1 MIGKLFKLFFYS
13 IFIFIIVSV
22 GIVFLYKYINPPL
35 TPIMIIR
42 TVESV
47 TEGKVQFIERQWV
60 DYDEVSKNL
69 IRAIIAA
76 EDARFMSHFG
86 IDWKAVKDSQNYNK
100 RHKGKKKRGASTVTM
115 QTAKNTFLNHSRNYV
130 RKAFEAYFTYLIE
143 AIWDKKRIIEVY
155 VNVVEWG
162 DGLYGAEAASQKF
175 FGKSAL
181 DLSRR
186 EAALLASVLP
196 NPHRWS
202 PSKPTNYINKR
213 VNWIS
218 GRMNSVQIPS

>member
-1 MIGKLFKLFFYS
+1 MIGK
-13 IFIFIIVSV
+13 IFRFIIYSV
-22 GIVFLYKYINPPL
+22 LLFMIFSVTLVVVYKYVNPPL
-35 TPIMIIR
+35 TPLIIIR
-42 TVESV
+42 SVESLAD
-47 TEGKVQFIERQWV
+47 GKLHFIEREWV
-60 DYDEVSKNL
+60 DYDEVSPNL

-76 EDARFMSHFG
+76 EDARFMTHYG
-86 IDWKAVKDSQNYNK
+86 IDWKAVKDAQQYNI

-143 AIWDKKRIIEVY
+143 AIWDKKRIIEIY

-162 DGLYGAEAASQKF
+162 DGVYGAEAASKKF
-175 FGKSAL
+175 FGKSAIN
-181 DLSRR
+181 LSRR

-196 NPHRWS
+196 NPNRWS
-202 PSKPTNYINKR
+202 PAKPTNYINKR
-213 VNWIS
+213 VNMIS

>member
-1 MIGKLFKLFFYS
+1 MGKFFKIIIYCCLLFMIF
-13 IFIFIIVSV
+13 SV
-22 GIVFLYKYINPPL
+22 GIVFIYKYVNPPM
-35 TPIMIIR
+35 TPTMLIR
-42 TVESV
+42 AVEAIK
-47 TEGKVQFIERQWV
+47 EGRLQFIERQWV
-60 DYDEVSKNL
+60 DYDEVSPNL

-76 EDARFMSHFG
+76 EDARFMTHFG
-86 IDWKAVKDSQNYNK
+86 IDWKAVKDSQTYNK

-162 DGLYGAEAASQKF
+162 DGVYGAEAASKKF
-175 FGKSAL
+175 FGKSAI

-202 PSKPTNYINKR
+202 PAKPTNYINKR
-213 VNWIS
+213 VGWIS